1 MPANPSDLWA
11 WMHSAKAA
19 ELSQLIKEASLRVI
33 LKTSCCVLSPHF
45 CKSIS
50 EWSGLTLPTPASAW
64 TQPSA
69 PRQSWPCWK
78 NTQVNP
84 TLSSNQSTSQQTSN
98 CGYKRALLPLLS
110 TRPWGLWP
118 VALILLGIRITQC
131 PHWTEKFTR
140 RDTDPHQTYGPLSI
154 WFLLGRLAEIEIEL

>member
-1 MPANPSDLWA
+1 
-11 WMHSAKAA
+11 MHSAKAA
-19 ELSQLIKEASLRVI
+19 ELSPLIKEASLRVI
-33 LKTSCCVLSPHF
+33 LKTSCCVLSPHV

-78 NTQVNP
+78 NTQV
-84 TLSSNQSTSQQTSN
+84 
-98 CGYKRALLPLLS
+98 
-110 TRPWGLWP
+110 
-118 VALILLGIRITQC
+118 
-131 PHWTEKFTR
+131 PHWVATKVLYNRLQIVVIKECFSQCFLPDPGVYSHWLSFYWVLELHNALTGQR
-140 RDTDPHQTYGPLSI
+140 NLQGGMLDPHQTYGPLSV